1 MNFQF
6 LGAFLLERGI
16 VTQQQIDE
24 ATVFQAEANH
34 RIGAYAL
41 EAGLL
46 TLEQVDV
53 VLGLQRETDLSFG
66 ELAVLNG
73 FALKRDL
80 DSLLFRQQVNQIH
93 LGEALLK
100 LGHLTSEQFNEM
112 LALYTAREN
121 SRRAKLAK
129 LYSHRCDCDLLEV
142 LISAVERAFFRF
154 AHCPLKA
161 QGEFSVNELER
172 LTLSFSSGIT
182 IERDAA
188 LRFTLHLG
196 PDMLSIISRA
206 AAGEDL
212 PDAETVE
219 AAREIVDVV
228 CHYLRKAVDSSS
240 RVTGPCL
247 RAISEHASDEECLRL
262 KLACPKAAIGLTVSM
277 VTGLHRNT
285 SLC

>member
-6 LGAFLLERGI
+6 LGAFLLEQGI
-16 VTQQQIDE
+16 ITQQQIDE
-24 ATVFQAEANH
+24 ATAFQAETNH
-34 RIGAYAL
+34 RLGTYAL

-46 TLEQVDV
+46 TQQQVNI

-73 FALKRDL
+73 FVPKRDL
-80 DSLLFRQQVNQIH
+80 DSLLFRQRVNQIH
-93 LGEALLK
+93 LGEALLM
-100 LGHLTSEQFNEM
+100 LGHLSSEQFSDM
-112 LALYTAREN
+112 LGRYIAREN
-121 SRRAKLAK
+121 RRRAKLAR
-129 LYSHRCDCDLLEV
+129 LYSHRCDCDLLDV
-142 LISAVERAFFRF
+142 LITSIERAFLRF

-161 QGEFSVNELER
+161 QGELSANELEG
-172 LTLSFSSGIT
+172 LTLGFSSGIF
-182 IERDAA
+182 IEEDAM

-212 PDAETVE
+212 PEAETVE

-228 CHYLRKAVDSSS
+228 CRYLRKAVDASST
-240 RVTGPCL
+240 VIEPCA
-247 RAISEHASDEECLRL
+247 RALSDNTPDEECLRL
-262 KLACPKAAIGLTVSM
+262 KLACPRAAIGLTVCL
-277 VTGLHRNT
+277 VTGQPEIA